1 MTISLSYHF
10 NSIIEL
16 EEYLNDIKQYEDYK
30 NKKALKKKD
39 NDKRGSHILELHRM
53 AKIYNDEHKEL
64 SYKECMK
71 QINIIRKNNK
81 TNKNIIIL

>member
-1 MTISLSYHF
+1 MTLSLSF
-10 NSIIEL
+10 QFQSLTEL
-16 EEYLNDIKQYEDYK
+16 EKYLNDIKQYEEYK
-30 NKKALKKKD
+30 CKKALKKKD

-53 AKIYNDEHKEL
+53 AKVYNDEHKEL

-81 TNKNIIIL
+81 TNKNIIII